1 MILGFIG
8 TGHMGSS
15 IARALHQQGIHRF
28 LLNNRTKTKAIAIKE
43 EFGADA
49 EVATLEEI
57 AAQADIIFVGVKPTD
72 MDDVLRALPAHHGI
86 IVSMAAGVSL
96 QELVEVLP
104 NSRIIRILPNTPV
117 VVGAGITL
125 TTFDGSFT
133 PKEKDAFFS
142 LMSPTGR
149 MIEVGEDKLNPGGV
163 ITGSAP
169 AYLDYFI
176 DALAEAGVNM
186 GLSKVEATEY
196 VLHMC
201 RGAIELALSST
212 KSPRQ
217 LGDEVC
223 SPGGSTIEGVKVLL
237 ERDLYGLVRDAAIA
251 TYQKN
256 KKMR

>member
-1 MILGFIG
+1 MILAFIG

-49 EVATLEEI
+49 EVASLEEI

-72 MDDVLRALPAHHGI
+72 MDDVLRALPAHRGI

-96 QELVEVLP
+96 QEIAEVLP

-133 PKEKDAFFS
+133 SKEKDAFFS

-186 GLSKVEATEY
+186 GLGKEEATEY

-237 ERDLYGLVRDAAIA
+237 ERDLYGLVRDAAKA